1 MFLARVWIGFTLT
14 MSTRWIDFF
23 QLLSSLDLRCRAE
36 IRGVKFARNNLDARP
51 LQANKTYFQYSVQHS
66 INPLSVVLHSRQTR
80 SEAPIAFVS
89 IAPLCGLQLPI
100 ASKSNGAMCNKKCN
114 KKCSKKR
121 SKNGT
126 VLHPLHDEGR
136 LLD

>member
-14 MSTRWIDFF
+14 MSTRWIYFL
-23 QLLSSLDLRCRAE
+23 QPYLSLDLRCRAK

-51 LQANKTYFQYSVQHS
+51 LQANKTYFQYSVHHS
-66 INPLSVVLHSRQTR
+66 IDPLSVTLHSRQTR

-89 IAPLCGLQLPI
+89 IVPLCGLQLPI
-100 ASKSNGAMCNKKCN
+100 ASKSNGAMCNKKC
-114 KKCSKKR
+114 SKNR
-121 SKNGT
+121 SRNGT
-126 VLHPLHDEGR
+126 VLHLLHDEGR